1 MSEISAWT
9 VACIIHIPVLLEELN
24 CVQKFLHHGWNS
36 MRLFEYLTPR
46 IQFGNGN
53 GNGYCSHQLE
63 LNFKIKNSLSFAYL
77 AILMQLPAQHSC
89 KVSGCY
95 ESWHQAVCWDSLCM
109 EKSVLNSECQKLG
122 RWMLRMKLL
131 EWLQGEWLPLPP
143 AHCNSPWVIWKI
155 LTVT

>member
-122 RWMLRMKLL
+122 RW
-131 EWLQGEWLPLPP
+131 
-143 AHCNSPWVIWKI
+143 CNMNAEDEAAGMTAGWVAS
-155 LTVT
+155 LAPSTL